1 MSHSTDPIEV
11 KLCDPLQDATDI
23 KRCLDYLRIEAERT
37 GLPFAAHL
45 IGVAAEAVSDSI
57 TLSEK
62 SVERVNRNGASQLAA
77 SAGAA
82 EQRHSPCKPRDSP
95 GPQRR
100 RSPTAGRRA

>member
-1 MSHSTDPIEV
+1 MSDPKSPIEL
-11 KLCDPLQDATDI
+11 KLSDPLQDALAI

-62 SVERVNRNGASQLAA
+62 SIARIDRNGDAQMAA
-77 SAGAA
+77 SAGMA
-82 EQRHSPCKPRDSP
+82 QRH
-95 GPQRR
+95 
-100 RSPTAGRRA
+100 